1 MDSKFETL
9 LHSRR
14 VDEYLLKI
22 VAKLQLRITK
32 HDVSKLEDPELAIFD
47 EYSPKLKDTVYGS
60 DEYKR
65 YLNEMKVALRHH
77 YRHNRHHPEHF
88 DRGINGMT
96 LIDIVEMFV
105 DWKAASER
113 HESGDFETSLLIQQ
127 DRFNM
132 SDQLVD
138 ILRNTGIEMGWIQKS

>member
-22 VAKLQLRITK
+22 VAKLQSRITK

-77 YRHNRHHPEHF
+77 YKHNRHHPEHF